1 MNLTNLELTLII
13 TNVLWIVA
21 YTVQYRTAVFFRRLA
36 MGWMDN
42 AIGWKK
48 ALDTCESLL
57 DEALTDRGSDN
68 V

>member
-1 MNLTNLELTLII
+1 MNLTNLELTLFI

-21 YTVQYRTAVFFRRLA
+21 YTIQYRVSVFFRRLA
-36 MGWMDN
+36 EGWRDN
-42 AIGWKK
+42 AMDWKK

>member
-1 MNLTNLELTLII
+1 MNLTNLELTLLI

-21 YTVQYRTAVFFRRLA
+21 YTIQYRVSVFFRRLA
-36 MGWMDN
+36 ESWRDN
-42 AIGWKK
+42 ALDWKK

-57 DEALTDRGSDN
+57 DESLTKEGKDN